1 MLRLESKTKAPGR
14 EKCLL
19 FDASD
24 DEAAAQ
30 TNKDSPRL
38 QQAWLVRVRD
48 SVLGETGA
56 SQGELDLV

>member
-56 SQGELDLV
+56 